1 MASGSK
7 VAVANTSTYI
17 QGCIDW
23 STSVSGSNIVVS
35 VSFYMRRTNNYSGST
50 GTSSCNQRICISGDP
65 ANYGY
70 SQTDAVWVEGN
81 KQNQWQGPYFSAS
94 RTFDASRGGDTI
106 YVGWKVDG
114 DSYGYLNGSGNVQ
127 ITLPTAYQAPATP
140 TVSVSNA
147 SGSSNSVTYGT
158 TSFGVPSSGTVY
170 LYGGTSASPTTQ
182 IATKTTTGNST
193 YTHSGLAGNTRYY
206 YRSKAS
212 NSQLSSSYSSD
223 ASVITR
229 PSNPSSATLVVTG
242 TNTATL
248 TIKAPSMGSAATVT
262 AYYKLN
268 SGSYA
273 SAGTITSG
281 GTITKSLTGLTAGT
295 AYTASVYFSNTSGN
309 SGTVTSSSVT
319 TYKVPQGLT
328 ATVTDKYSNGAK
340 LTIGVSNYGTPASTS
355 GRYLQGVISANN
367 TISSDDWWSAA
378 QTNVTSATVTIT
390 NTNIKP
396 NTTYYYGTYAY
407 NTKVGTNAVAGSFVT
422 LPAAPSAA
430 SLTVTGETTATLS
443 ITAPTMGSASTM
455 TAYYKLNSGSYVSA
469 GTITS
474 GSTITKSLTGLTAG
488 TNYTATVKITNSSG
502 DSGTRTTNQVTTFQ
516 RPQGLSVSVYEV
528 GADYVTFDMSI
539 SSFGIMPSSTSK
551 YIETIVHDSSGAGD
565 YRYGKIDNGSLSGRV
580 TVNNNSPIYP
590 SGGSINISPNTQ
602 YKYNLHAYIKNAT
615 YYVQNSTS
623 QVNVVTKA
631 LLPTYVED
639 SLVIG
644 VDSVSFQVSYQADG
658 GYYPKQVRYSLDGST
673 YTVATTVTGG
683 SAQTA
688 TVTITGLSPRTTY
701 NIKIDTYTTAG
712 YTSGYNT
719 VPQFITKGNCYG
731 SVSGQTKQII
741 KGYCSIG
748 GETAKI
754 LKIYGSEDGL
764 TKRVF

>member
-7 VAVANTSTYI
+7 VAVSNTSTYI

-23 STSVSGSNIVVS
+23 STSVSGSNIVVN

-140 TVSVSNA
+140 TVSASNA

-212 NSQLSSSYSSD
+212 NSQLSSAYSSD
-223 ASVITR
+223 SSVITR
-229 PSNPSSATLVVTG
+229 PSNPSSVTLAVTG

-268 SGSYA
+268 SGSNT
-273 SAGTITSG
+273 SAGTISSG

-319 TYKVPQGLT
+319 TYKAPQGLT

-355 GRYLQGVISANN
+355 GRYLQGIISANN
-367 TISSDDWWSAA
+367 TISSDDWWSET
-378 QTNVTSATVTIT
+378 QTNVASATVTIT
-390 NTNIKP
+390 NANIKP

-502 DSGTRTTNQVTTFQ
+502 DSATTTTSQVTTWKA
-516 RPQGLSVSVYEV
+516 PQGLSVSV
-528 GADYVTFDMSI
+528 
-539 SSFGIMPSSTSK
+539 SSTTSTS
-551 YIETIVHDSSGAGD
+551 ITLAGAITSWGVPSDDPNRHVVIGVSGSSDNLSAVRERGIGTNMSATVV
-565 YRYGKIDNGSLSGRV
+565 IDNDSAMPRGELNINPNSRYYPFIYATNDKVS
-580 TVNNNSPIYP
+580 TWINN
-590 SGGSINISPNTQ
+590 G
-602 YKYNLHAYIKNAT
+602 
-615 YYVQNSTS
+615 
-623 QVNVVTKA
+623 NVVTKA
-631 LLPTYVED
+631 PLPTYVED
-639 SLVIG
+639 SLVVGI
-644 VDSVSFQVSYQADG
+644 DSVSFQVSYPADG

-673 YTVATTVTGG
+673 YTVATTITGG

-688 TVTITGLSPRTTY
+688 TITITGLSPRTTY

-712 YTSGYNT
+712 YTQGYNT
-719 VPQFITKGNCYG
+719 VPEFTTKGNCYG
-731 SVSGQTKQII
+731 SVSGKTKQII
-741 KGYCSIG
+741 KGYCSID

-754 LKIYGSEDGL
+754 LKIYGSKDGL